1 MTRSFREIH
10 YPALILLLLMIVAG
24 CAQPRIPMAEIDEA
38 ARAVAAAR
46 AADAGDHAPMEL
58 RFAEERLAAART
70 AADDRD
76 GARAGMLAEQALVNA
91 ELAVAKAR
99 AARIRAEVQA
109 RSEQNAQLRR
119 RLLGEG
125 GQRP

>member
-1 MTRSFREIH
+1 
-10 YPALILLLLMIVAG
+10 
-24 CAQPRIPMAEIDEA
+24 MAEIDEA

-46 AADAGDHAPMEL
+46 AADAGAHAPMEL

-70 AADDRD
+70 AADDKD

-91 ELAVAKAR
+91 ELAMAKAR

-119 RLLGEG
+119 SLLGDG
-125 GQRP
+125 GIRP